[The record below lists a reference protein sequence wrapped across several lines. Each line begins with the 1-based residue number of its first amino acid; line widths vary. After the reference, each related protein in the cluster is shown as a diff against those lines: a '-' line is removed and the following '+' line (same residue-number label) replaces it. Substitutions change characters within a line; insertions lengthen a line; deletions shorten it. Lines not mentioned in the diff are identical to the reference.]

1 MVRTALT
8 LTFIWALLF
17 STMVTGQFTRFA
29 SAQVNGP
36 IIITAEGDVEP
47 STAPIQRVG
56 DVYTLTNDIG
66 VVNYAAWS
74 SIGLK
79 VLKDNIVIDGANFTL
94 YAKYTNGSDGTPY
107 TGIDIGLRDNVEVR
121 NLEISGFER
130 GIFVHGLYYGEEG
143 DRHAYCDNITIAN
156 NNITNCKVG
165 IIAGTCCRNVTI
177 YENYLS
183 KNDYGLEVAST
194 RESLISGNYFAE
206 NRFGANIVASSRNKI
221 IENNFVENTEGAV
234 RLSQAT
240 NNTFY
245 HNNFINNSLFGSC
258 QISNPWIA
266 AYSVGENNIWDNGS
280 IGNYWN
286 DFKQRFPTASEIFGK
301 GVWNTPYFIN
311 EENIDQYP
319 LVAPYGTVIDTL
331 PILPCLLVVVISTV
345 AITGLAIYLKKS
357 KKRKSEGAPS

>member
-1 MVRTALT
+1 MKRTALALT
-8 LTFIWALLF
+8 LIWALLF
-17 STMVTGQFTRFA
+17 STLVTVQCAGFA

-36 IIITAEGDVEP
+36 IIITADGDVEP

-66 VVNYAAWS
+66 VVKYDAWS
-74 SIGLK
+74 SVGIQ
-79 VLKDNIVIDGANFTL
+79 VLKDDIVIDGANFSI
-94 YAKYTNGSDGTPY
+94 YAKYTNGSDGNHY
-107 TGIDIGLRDNVEVR
+107 AGLDLGLRDNVEVR
-121 NLEISGFER
+121 NLEIRGFER
-130 GIFVHGLYYGEEG
+130 GISVHGLLYTNEEG
-143 DRHAYCDNITIAN
+143 RHTYCDNITIAK
-156 NNITNCKVG
+156 NNITNCKYG
-165 IIAGTCCRNVTI
+165 IITRTCCRNVMI

-183 KNDYGLEVAST
+183 KNDYGLELALT
-194 RESLISGNYFAE
+194 WESLISGNYFAK
-206 NRFGANIVASSRNKI
+206 NRFGANVVASSQNKI

-240 NNTFY
+240 NNTFC

-266 AYSVGENNIWDNGS
+266 EHSIGENNIWDNGS

-286 DFKQRFPTASEIFGK
+286 DFKQRFPNASEVFGK

-319 LVAPYGTVIDTL
+319 LVAPYGTVNDSL
-331 PILPCLLVVVISTV
+331 PILPCLLLVIATV
-345 AITGLAIYLKKS
+345 AIVGLAIFRKKS
-357 KKRKSEGAPS
+357 KKRKSEAKTP

>member
-17 STMVTGQFTRFA
+17 STLVTGQFSRFG

-36 IIITAEGDVEP
+36 IIVTADGDVEP

-66 VVNYAAWS
+66 VVNYDYS
-74 SIGLK
+74 TIGIN
-79 VLKDNIVIDGANFTL
+79 VFKDNIVIDGANFTL
-94 YAKYTNGSDGTPY
+94 YAKYTNNADGNHY
-107 TGIDIGLRDNVEVR
+107 TGIDLGLRDNVEVR
-121 NLEISGFER
+121 NLEIRGFER
-130 GIFVHGLYYGEEG
+130 GISVHGLYYGEEG

-156 NNITNCKVG
+156 NNITNCKYG
-165 IIAGTCCRNVTI
+165 IITRTCCRNVTI
-177 YENYLS
+177 YENNLS

-194 RESLISGNYFAE
+194 WGSIISGNYFAE
-206 NRFGANIVASSRNKI
+206 NRFGANVVLCSGNRI
-221 IENNFVENTEGAV
+221 IENSFVENTEGAV
-234 RLSQAT
+234 RLSQAI
-240 NNTFY
+240 NNTFC

-286 DFKQRFPTASEIFGK
+286 DFKQRFPNASEVFGK
-301 GVWNTPYFIN
+301 GLWNTPYFIN

-331 PILPCLLVVVISTV
+331 PILPCLLVVISAV
-345 AITGLAIYLKKS
+345 AIAGVAIYLKKS
-357 KKRKSEGAPS
+357 KKRKSEVEPS